1 MFLNFIRSKHP
12 VFYKKTGCFFLILF
26 LLIMASASWAEERF
40 LHQDETGKLTT
51 LTDLLGRKVKVRVP
65 VKRMMLGEG
74 RQLYL
79 VAMLNKE
86 NPLQHIVAWRKDLM
100 ESDPATYRL
109 YLKKYPHLA
118 NIPIFG
124 GFEEGTF
131 NIEQAV
137 VLRPDVIIMN
147 IESQRATEEAKYHEK
162 LSALGI
168 PIVYVDFRYHPIE
181 NTETTVQLFGKL
193 LGQEKRAR
201 EFIHFRREQ
210 MKRVTEVL
218 AAERPHP
225 PKVFIERVGGYT
237 DECCLSFGKDNF
249 GRFVTLAG
257 GENIAHELSVGTF
270 IQLHPEQVMVANP
283 DKIVITSGNWQ
294 AFVPNGDWIG
304 LGPNEDLKI
313 AEKKLEFF
321 IHRPAYF
328 GTKAVKN
335 REFYAIWHQ
344 FYNSPY
350 DFIAIQQLAKWFHPN
365 LFQSLDP
372 NATFREF
379 HERFLPVPYE
389 PGYFIALNY

>member
-1 MFLNFIRSKHP
+1 
-12 VFYKKTGCFFLILF
+12 
-26 LLIMASASWAEERF
+26 
-40 LHQDETGKLTT
+40 
-51 LTDLLGRKVKVRVP
+51 
-65 VKRMMLGEG
+65 
-74 RQLYL
+74 
-79 VAMLNKE
+79 
-86 NPLQHIVAWRKDLM
+86 
-100 ESDPATYRL
+100 
-109 YLKKYPHLA
+109 
-118 NIPIFG
+118 
-124 GFEEGTF
+124 
-131 NIEQAV
+131 
-137 VLRPDVIIMN
+137 MN

-162 LSALGI
+162 LSELGI

-193 LGQEKRAR
+193 LSQEKRAK

-218 AAERPHP
+218 AAERPHT
-225 PKVFIERVGGYT
+225 PKVFIKRVGGYT

-249 GRFVTLAG
+249 SRFVTLAG
-257 GENIAHELSVGTF
+257 GDNIAHELSVGTF
-270 IQLHPEQVMVANP
+270 IQLHPEQVMVENS

-379 HERFLPVPYE
+379 HERFLPVPYK
-389 PGYFIALNY
+389 PGYFIALNH